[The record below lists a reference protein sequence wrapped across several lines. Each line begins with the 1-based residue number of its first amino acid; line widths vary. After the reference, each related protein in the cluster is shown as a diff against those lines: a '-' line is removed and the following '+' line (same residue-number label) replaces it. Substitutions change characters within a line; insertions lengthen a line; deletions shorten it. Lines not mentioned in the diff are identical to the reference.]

1 MKNSNKEFWVEY
13 DFEDTP
19 FGNRPNMIRI
29 FRNKAEAEAF
39 AATTKDGRVAELTL
53 IEN

>member
-13 DFEDTP
+13 EWENTP
-19 FGNRPNMIRI
+19 HGKRPNLIRC
-29 FRNKAEAEAF
+29 FKTKAEAEAF
-39 AATTKDGRVAELTL
+39 AATTADGKVVELTL